1 MYVPFRQ
8 WDLIVLDRQAFE
20 LSVVKPDI
28 DSLTQA
34 VFDAKK
40 GDVAARDTIVAS
52 LCWSAFCC
60 PAALTIT
67 YDLISSAWLRNARI
81 VADQKTSIPISA
93 TSAPLDNSFWRA
105 FWAVVDEQDFDAA
118 SITEAVASLGGAV
131 DGTMLAL
138 SETAARDHP
147 GAAAALE
154 QPIPDRIDI
163 RELERAP
170 DGSLGNALYRMV
182 TENNYDLEV
191 LDREDIQLTQLPKAL
206 QYLNTRILQ
215 MHDVWHLVAGYSTS
229 GSHEIAISAFQ
240 LAQFGHNYSAMFLA
254 VVMMKSHHFQP
265 RSFSILMQLIMEAWR
280 HGRETPPMMDIV
292 WEQEWNFTIEEI
304 RSRHGIECYNSLLS
318 ESLLETFATGSLWE
332 RLRLGIQLARMLR
345 QLRAGETLT
354 IG

>member
-20 LSVVKPDI
+20 LSVVKTDI

-254 VVMMKSHHFQP
+254 VVMKSHRSQP

-304 RSRHGIECYNSLLS
+304 RSRHGIGCYHSLLS

-345 QLRAGETLT
+345 QLRAGKTLT

>member
-1 MYVPFRQ
+1 MYVSFPQLEF
-8 WDLIVLDRQAFE
+8 IVPDRQAFE
-20 LSVVKPDI
+20 LSVVKPGI

-254 VVMMKSHHFQP
+254 VVMMKSHHSQP

-304 RSRHGIECYNSLLS
+304 RSRHGIGCYHSLLS